1 MTSLEASHSARNVR
15 EQAAEWLLRAASAD
29 WSPEDQAGLDA
40 WLGASEFH
48 RASYWRLEAAW
59 HEAARLAALQP
70 ANRGTT
76 VLKRLLGRGALKA
89 AAAALFVGVAAAA
102 VYHEYSA
109 PNVSTYATAVGGH
122 RTLTLPDGTVI
133 ELNTDT
139 VITIANDLSQRTVW
153 LTRGEALFEV
163 KHDARHP
170 FTVIAGDHKVTDL
183 GTKFVVRQSAHQVE
197 VALIEGRAQFESIGG
212 QSPARSTELS
222 PGEVAVAS
230 GNAMSV
236 TAMAVKQVSDEL
248 AWRKGLLVFDGTT
261 LADAA
266 AEFNRYNTKK
276 IVIRDPS
283 LAQLRVNGTFPV
295 HARHDFAEVAR
306 VVFGLHARDK
316 GEEILISR

>member
-1 MTSLEASHSARNVR
+1 MISPESVRSARNVR
-15 EQAAEWLLRAASAD
+15 EQAAEWLLRTASGD
-29 WSPEDQAGLDA
+29 WSPDDQIKLDT
-40 WLGASEFH
+40 WLQSSEFH

-59 HEAARLAALQP
+59 QEAARLAALQP
-70 ANRGTT
+70 TNRGTT
-76 VLKRLLGRGALKA
+76 ALKKLLNLGTLKA
-89 AAAALFVGVAAAA
+89 AAAAMLVGVAATAA
-102 VYHEYSA
+102 YREYSTPA
-109 PNVSTYATAVGGH
+109 VSIYATAVGGH

-139 VITIANDLSQRTVW
+139 VISIVNDLSQRTVW
-153 LTRGEALFEV
+153 LSKGEALFEV
-163 KHDARHP
+163 KHDRRHP

-230 GNAMSV
+230 GSSMSV
-236 TAMAVKQVSDEL
+236 TRMPIKQVSDEL

-266 AEFNRYNTKK
+266 TEFNRYNTEK

-283 LAQLRVNGTFPV
+283 LARLRVNGTFPV

-306 VVFGLHARDK
+306 AVFGLRAEDK
-316 GEEILISR
+316 GAEILISR

>member
-1 MTSLEASHSARNVR
+1 MTSPDVARSASDIR
-15 EQAAEWLLRAASAD
+15 EQAADWLFRAASAD
-29 WSPEDQAGLDA
+29 WTADDQTQLDA

-59 HEAARLAALQP
+59 QESARLAALRP
-70 ANRGTT
+70 AHRGAAA
-76 VLKRLLGRGALKA
+76 LKRLFNLSVLKA
-89 AAAALFVGVAAAA
+89 AAAVLLVGVGATAA
-102 VYHEYSA
+102 YHKFMT

-122 RTLTLPDGTVI
+122 RALTLPDGTVI

-139 VITIANDLSQRTVW
+139 VVSIANDLSQRRVW
-153 LTRGEALFEV
+153 LTKGEALFEV

-183 GTKFVVRQSAHQVE
+183 GTKFVVRQSGNRVE
-197 VALIEGRAQFESIGG
+197 VSLIEGRAQFESIGG
-212 QSPARSTELS
+212 QTPRSTELT
-222 PGEVAVAS
+222 PGEVAVAT
-230 GNAMSV
+230 GNSMSV
-236 TAMAVKQVSDEL
+236 TRLPAKQVSDEL

-266 AEFNRYNTKK
+266 AEFNRYNTDK

-283 LAQLRVNGTFPV
+283 LLRLCVNGTFPV

-306 VVFGLHARDK
+306 AVFGLRAQDK
-316 GEEILISR
+316 DSEILISR